1 MDPIRLPSGVG
12 FTAIQVA
19 AERAREAS
27 REDALF
33 NDPLAT
39 TLVAQVMGE
48 GEQAR
53 PPPYLSSEAQWLFGD
68 FAALRT
74 HYIDEQMLS
83 AVQDL
88 SQVVVIAAGLDGRG
102 YRLDWPAG
110 TRLFELERADVLD
123 FKQQVVQRAHL
134 APTVELVPVA
144 GDISQD
150 WTSLLRAAGFVADRP
165 TLWLVEGI
173 LNYLGPD
180 EADRLIAQVSALS
193 VPSSRL
199 LTVYAM
205 GDLTTVA
212 TRAHRDGDADI
223 VTLRKLWQEGPSIQP
238 DVWLP
243 DHGWRVEQTTVVAWA
258 KHIGRPVPPAMDPE
272 LCGIPYYFV
281 SAHRF

>member
-1 MDPIRLPSGVG
+1 MDPIKLPSGVG

-19 AERAREAS
+19 AERARESS

-33 NDPLAT
+33 TDPLAMA
-39 TLVAQVMGE
+39 LVAQVTGE
-48 GEQAR
+48 GEQAG
-53 PPPYLSSEAQWLFGD
+53 PPPYPSSEAQWLYGD

-74 HYIDEQMLS
+74 HYIDERILS

-110 TRLFELERADVLD
+110 TRVFELERADVLD

-134 APTVELVPVA
+134 VPTVELVPVA
-144 GDISQD
+144 GDVSQD
-150 WTSLLRAAGFVADRP
+150 WPSLLRAAGFIVDRP

-180 EADRLIAQVSALS
+180 EANRLIAQVSALS

-199 LTVYAM
+199 LTVYAV
-205 GDLTTVA
+205 GDLTAVA
-212 TRAHRDGDADI
+212 KRAHRDGDADI
-223 VTLRKLWQEGPSIQP
+223 VTLRKLWQEGPSVEP
-238 DVWLP
+238 DAWLP
-243 DHGWRVEQTTVVAWA
+243 AHGWQIETTTVAAWA
-258 KHIGRPVPPAMDPE
+258 KRIGRPVPPGLDPE
-272 LCGIPYYFV
+272 LGGASYYFV
-281 SAHRF
+281 SAHRP